1 MDTHVFTDH
10 AMLWLIVTAQVL
22 LIARVLLRP
31 YRDPSSRVAWIV
43 VVTLAPVL
51 GMIGYLLFGEVRLAN
66 RQVQRLRA
74 VLRQLPRPDGHRP
87 VPFTPPPEPYAPL
100 FEVGHS
106 ISGFLPEGGNR
117 ARLYTDSA
125 QTINAMVADIDA
137 AQAHVHVY
145 FYIWLDDKSGRRMAD
160 ALVRAAARG
169 VTCRVMADA
178 LGSREFVRSPH
189 WTALRRAGV
198 KLAEALPR
206 GWPLVELVNGRLDV
220 RNHRKLVI
228 VDNHI
233 TYCGSQNCADAD
245 FHVKPRFAPWVDA
258 TLRLT
263 GPVARQNQHLFIS
276 DWMTHEDEDL
286 AALLEGPL
294 PAPDPDGFPAQ
305 VIGTGPNVR
314 FSAMPEMFTSLM
326 FTARR
331 ELVITTPYYVPNGAL
346 HGALCAAANRG
357 VDTTLI
363 VPARN
368 DSRVVSAASRSYYR
382 SLLAAGVKLYEFEGG
397 LLHAKTLTLD
407 GLFTLM
413 GSANLDRRSF
423 DLNYENSILLCDT
436 ATTRAVREAQQGYIA
451 GSRRVT
457 PAMVGG
463 WPVWRRLWHNTI
475 AMFGPVL

>member
-1 MDTHVFTDH
+1 MNLDFLTEHLLFWT
-10 AMLWLIVTAQVL
+10 LLTAQVL
-22 LIARVLLRP
+22 LIIRVVLRP

-74 VLRQLPRPDGHRP
+74 VLRQLPRPDGHHP

-100 FEVGHS
+100 FAVGHS
-106 ISGFLPEGGNR
+106 ISGFLPVGGNR

-137 AQAHVHVY
+137 AQHHVHVY
-145 FYIWLDDKSGRRMAD
+145 FYIWLDDRSGRRMAD
-160 ALVRAAARG
+160 ALARAAARG

-189 WTALRRAGV
+189 WPAMRRAGV

-206 GWPLVELVNGRLDV
+206 GWPLIEIVNGRLDV

-294 PAPDPDGFPAQ
+294 PAPDPEGFPAQ

-346 HGALCAAANRG
+346 HGAQRLARG
-357 VDTTLI
+357 ERGQPQLLPQ
-363 VPARN
+363 PAR
-368 DSRVVSAASRSYYR
+368 RRRQALRIRGRPAARQDADAGR
-382 SLLAAGVKLYEFEGG
+382 PLHAHGFGQPRPPQLRPQLREQHPALRHGHHARRARGAAGLYRG
-397 LLHAKTLTLD
+397 LAPRHAGNGS
-407 GLFTLM
+407 GLVH
-413 GSANLDRRSF
+413 GSPALAQRHRHV
-423 DLNYENSILLCDT
+423 
-436 ATTRAVREAQQGYIA
+436 RAGAVA
-451 GSRRVT
+451 ST
-457 PAMVGG
+457 MP
-463 WPVWRRLWHNTI
+463 PS
-475 AMFGPVL
+475 